1 MKRSTVLALV
11 IAACSKSAP
20 EAEKAPD
27 PVAEIHSA
35 PAEAGVA
42 ADSVTAYGVAEA
54 GAGGE
59 RTLVAPIEAT
69 VAAVLAAP
77 GTAVRA
83 GQPIVTLTPGPTA
96 RVDLTKA
103 NTDAASAAATLARA
117 RRLRADGLMSD
128 ADVEVA
134 RAAAASAAT
143 LRASLAG
150 REAGLVLRAP
160 VMGTVAAVA
169 NAPGD
174 LVAAGTTVVRVAAR
188 GALRARFGVEPQTL
202 TRLRLGGAVSVRA
215 SGGGAAGGSAGS
227 GGAGG
232 AQATARTRIVAI
244 DPLVDPQTRLA
255 SVFTP
260 LPAAAGA
267 GAGEA
272 LVATF
277 ALGGDVPGVTVPYAA
292 LADDAGKP
300 FVFVIQGGTAH
311 KREVAT
317 GAQVG
322 ERIVVAQG
330 LKAGER
336 VAVDGLTALE
346 DGIKVRE
353 AAPATATKVAR

>member
-1 MKRSTVLALV
+1 MTRTILLFALL
-11 IAACSKSAP
+11 AACSKSAP

-27 PVAEIHSA
+27 PVAQVHSEA
-35 PAEAGVA
+35 AEAGVA
-42 ADSVTAYGVAEA
+42 ADTITAYGVAEA

-59 RTLVAPIEAT
+59 RTLVAPVEAT
-69 VAAVLAAP
+69 VTTVLAAP

-96 RVDLTKA
+96 RVDLAKA
-103 NTDAASAAATLARA
+103 NTDAATATAALARA

-134 RAAAASAAT
+134 RAAAATAT
-143 LRASLAG
+143 TARASLAG
-150 REAGLVLRAP
+150 RESGLTLRAP
-160 VMGTVAAVA
+160 VAGTVEAVA

-174 LVAAGTTVVRVAAR
+174 LVAAGTTVVRVAAK
-188 GALRARFGVEPQTL
+188 GTLRARFGVEPQTL
-202 TRLRLGGAVSVRA
+202 ARLRLGGAASIRA
-215 SGGGAAGGSAGS
+215 SGGSAGS
-227 GGAGG
+227 S
-232 AQATARTRIVAI
+232 QATARTRIAAI

-260 LPAAAGA
+260 LPPQVGA

-272 LVATF
+272 LVASFT
-277 ALGGDVPGVTVPYAA
+277 LGGDVPGVTVPYAA

-300 FVFVIQGGTAH
+300 FVFVVADGAAH

-317 GAQVG
+317 GAQLG
-322 ERIVVAQG
+322 ERIVIARG

-336 VAVDGLTALE
+336 VAVDGLTALD
-346 DGIKVRE
+346 DGMKVRE
-353 AAPATATKVAR
+353 AVK